1 MYEKVQTVGMILL
14 LGLCLFAGIKWL
26 ILRYGPVKSV
36 KAKVLDKHKTE
47 VVSKYAGSGK
57 AIRYVVTFEIAGKRK
72 GFYVSEFSYGGYRK
86 GETGTLKYQG
96 NRIIDFH

>member
-86 GETGTLKYQG
+86 GESGTLTYKG
-96 NRIIDFH
+96 DRLIDFS

>member
-1 MYEKVQTVGMILL
+1 MHEKFQTIVMFVV

-26 ILRYGPVKSV
+26 NRRYGPIKTV
-36 KAKVLDKHKTE
+36 KAKVIDKCKTE
-47 VVSKYAGSGK
+47 TFSKYSGNGK
-57 AIRYVVTFEIAGKRK
+57 AVRYAITFEIAGKRK

-86 GETGTLKYQG
+86 GETGTLKYRG

>member
-1 MYEKVQTVGMILL
+1 MYEKVQTAGMLLL
-14 LGLCLFAGIKWL
+14 LGLCIFAGVKWL
-26 ILRYGPVKSV
+26 IRRYGPVKSV
-36 KAKVLDKHKTE
+36 KAKVVDKHRSE
-47 VVSKYAGSGK
+47 VVSKYAGNGK
-57 AIRYVVTFEIAGKRK
+57 TMRYVVTFEIAGKRK

>member
-1 MYEKVQTVGMILL
+1 MYEKIQTIGLFLI
-14 LGLCLFAGIKWL
+14 LGLCLFVAIKWL
-26 ILRYGPVKSV
+26 VRQYGPVKTA
-36 KAKVLDKHKTE
+36 KAKVVDKCKTE
-47 VVSKYAGSGK
+47 TFSKYAGNGK

-86 GETGTLKYQG
+86 GETGTLKYRG

>member
-1 MYEKVQTVGMILL
+1 MYEKVQAIITLLL
-14 LGLCLFAGIKWL
+14 LGLCLFAGGKWL
-26 ILRYGPVKSV
+26 IGRYSPARTV
-36 KAKVLDKHKTE
+36 KAKVVDKYKAE
-47 VVSKYAGSGK
+47 SFSGYAGNGK
-57 AIRYVVTFEIAGKRK
+57 TVRYVIVFEIAEKRK